1 MESKGPCKLYC
12 TGLFMLIVD
21 SLLLSVR
28 WSMSLK
34 LNHIKN
40 LCSSYSLVFVFSF
53 CVNVFNF
60 FFFLIL
66 LKHLV
71 LVLAVFCASA
81 GLSCLIG
88 FRPFHSTT
96 NNRLEYIFLSERCQ
110 HWRNATK
117 SILLPAAAGYN
128 N

>member
-60 FFFLIL
+60 FFLSDFV
-66 LKHLV
+66 KASGFGFGCV
-71 LVLAVFCASA
+71 LCICRFIMFDWFQTIS
-81 GLSCLIG
+81 
-88 FRPFHSTT
+88 F
-96 NNRLEYIFLSERCQ
+96 
-110 HWRNATK
+110 
-117 SILLPAAAGYN
+117 YN
-128 N
+128 K